1 MKMMLCSMLCM
12 LTVLPSMAQRDTLS
26 LNFGWTFSRDSLFR
40 NVETV
45 DLPHDF
51 QGTAL
56 AILRSSSL
64 PGRVTITATAQ
75 KLKASASW
83 TTQQ

>member
-1 MKMMLCSMLCM
+1 MMLCSMLCM

-45 DLPHDF
+45 DLPHDR
-51 QGTAL
+51 
-56 AILRSSSL
+56 LRL
-64 PGRVTITATAQ
+64 RGF
-75 KLKASASW
+75 
-83 TTQQ
+83 